1 MSDPNGPILIGF
13 LLYGIFGAAGQI
25 IRAVTALGG
34 SQTLA
39 SGSANQQSLF
49 NAAYFLVTL
58 IIGFVAGLL
67 AGLVAF
73 DTITQTITIKTA
85 LAAMAAG
92 YAGAD
97 FIEKTLPA
105 LPAAFGVGGGYRP
118 RSKGTAWGAT
128 GASGDSGGRSVGGT

>member
-73 DTITQTITIKTA
+73 DTITQTTTWVVTA
-85 LAAMAAG
+85 GTGPEAMAASSLETRFSTSLTRCL
-92 YAGAD
+92 AAASARPTSGAPD
-97 FIEKTLPA
+97 R
-105 LPAAFGVGGGYRP
+105 AA
-118 RSKGTAWGAT
+118 A
-128 GASGDSGGRSVGGT
+128 